1 MTQDTLTPAEE
12 EGRSPGP
19 PPEPRQALREG
30 LLAFGAATVLAAA
43 LYWIGQAVPIVQR
56 NLGGLVALVFLGI
69 AIHLLDRRHEP
80 LARYGISWK
89 PLGRGLA
96 WGLGASVVVLGLFMA
111 GYYLYFES
119 VCGGGQTWLGP
130 LGRQCERWAGSGA
143 RLHLPP
149 GFGEQVL
156 AQILVVAIPEE
167 IFYRGYLLGRL
178 ERALPARR
186 TLWGVP
192 VGAALLL
199 HAACF
204 GLGHFLMDWNPLR
217 LGVAV
222 PALAFAFLRHK
233 GGSIVAPVVFH
244 AAANLLML
252 VVDPS
257 FFP

>member
-1 MTQDTLTPAEE
+1 MTPAPLTPPED
-12 EGRSPGP
+12 EGRAPGP
-19 PPEPRQALREG
+19 PPEPRRALREA
-30 LLAFGAATVLAAA
+30 LLAFGAATALSAA
-43 LYWIGQAVPIVQR
+43 LYWVGQAVPLVRR

-69 AIHLLDRRHEP
+69 AIHLLDRGREP
-80 LARYGISWK
+80 LARYGIHWK

-96 WGLGASVVVLGLFMA
+96 WGLGAAVLVLGLFLV
-111 GYYLYFES
+111 GYHLYFDA
-119 VCGGGQTWLGP
+119 VCAGGQTWLGS
-130 LGRQCERWAGSGA
+130 LGRPCARWAGGDVRPS
-143 RLHLPP
+143 LPP

-178 ERALPARR
+178 ELALPARR

-199 HAACF
+199 HAALF
-204 GLGHFLMDWNPLR
+204 GLGHFLMDFNPLR
-217 LGVAV
+217 LGVAI

-233 GGSIVAPVVFH
+233 GGSIVAPVIFH

-252 VVDPS
+252 VVDRS
-257 FFP
+257 YFP